1 MCNARPGSC
10 FEGQA
15 GVDACAPDLCS
26 ATSEGPLCGECKW
39 EHPHSYMKD
48 ERCYRCKG
56 GDTAAVISVLVLC
69 ILGPVIVA
77 FLLYRFAQA
86 RTFSYR
92 LYRRV
97 FDIGRFK
104 VRSLSGIVYE
114 RIQVYATH
122 FATGS
127 VRTRHTIRGRGWRL

>member
-1 MCNARPGSC
+1 
-10 FEGQA
+10 
-15 GVDACAPDLCS
+15 
-26 ATSEGPLCGECKW
+26 
-39 EHPHSYMKD
+39 MKD

-56 GDTAAVISVLVLC
+56 GETAAVISVLVLC

-86 RTFSYR
+86 RAFSYR

-114 RIQVYATH
+114 LVQVAATH
-122 FATGS
+122 LAAGG
-127 VRTRHTIRGRGWRL
+127 VRTRHTTESTVWL